1 MSNQLKTGTTT
12 VGILTTGGIIL
23 AADQRA
29 TAGNLIANKHC
40 PKVFSITPNM
50 AVTMAGSVSDS
61 QLIVKLIRAELK
73 LRVLRT
79 GRQPTVKEAANLL
92 AGIVYRNVR
101 SPSMMPGISHFLLG
115 GKDNDGYHLYDIYPD
130 GSITDT
136 FDFVS
141 SGSGSV
147 FAYGVLENNYNK
159 DINIEDGKILVSKAV
174 NAALQRDSMSGG
186 GLTLFTI
193 TESGVTEA
201 VDKQVSVD
209 VRL

>member
-1 MSNQLKTGTTT
+1 MGNQLKTGTTT
-12 VGILTTGGIIL
+12 VAILTKGGIIL

-40 PKVFSITPNM
+40 PKVFSITDYM

-101 SPSMMPGISHFLLG
+101 SPSMMPGVSHFLLG
-115 GKDNDGYHLYDIYPD
+115 GKDNNGFHIYDIYPD

-147 FAYGVLENNYNK
+147 FAYGVLENNYK
-159 DINIEDGKILVSKAV
+159 ADINIEDGKVLVSQAV

-193 TESGVTEA
+193 TENGVTAE
-201 VDKQVSVD
+201 VDKHVTTD

>member
-1 MSNQLKTGTTT
+1 MCQFDKNLVFLFDSFRNRVQENGLIFWRENIFFTFIVVTG
-12 VGILTTGGIIL
+12 L
-23 AADQRA
+23 AHH
-29 TAGNLIANKHC
+29 NAN
-40 PKVFSITPNM
+40 
-50 AVTMAGSVSDS
+50 
-61 QLIVKLIRAELK
+61 
-73 LRVLRT
+73 
-79 GRQPTVKEAANLL
+79 AA
-92 AGIVYRNVR
+92 
-101 SPSMMPGISHFLLG
+101 G